1 MARSMSLKLA
11 CVVVLCLLVD
21 APLAQGA
28 ISCDQVK
35 SSLLPCVGYVR
46 GNNARPAPPNCCKG
60 IRSLKSAA
68 RIRLDRQ
75 AACKCIKSLAADI
88 SDINYSVAAGLPG
101 QCNVH
106 IPYKISPSI
115 DCKRV
120 K

>member
-28 ISCDQVK
+28 ISYDQVK

-46 GNNARPAPPNCCKG
+46 GNNARPAPPNYCKG

-88 SDINYSVAAGLPG
+88 SDINYGVAAGLPG

>member
-11 CVVVLCLLVD
+11 CVVVLYLLVD
-21 APLAQGA
+21 APLAQGT
-28 ISCDQVK
+28 IRCDQVK

-60 IRSLKSAA
+60 IISLKSAA
-68 RIRLDRQ
+68 RTRLDRQ

-88 SDINYSVAAGLPG
+88 SDINYSIAARLPG
-101 QCNVH
+101 QCHVD

-115 DCKRV
+115 DCKRF
-120 K
+120 